1 MGNDNRIDR
10 LQARLEEQQK
20 LIAKL
25 YKQLDEKNNHT
36 YVGETH
42 TLHCSDGELV
52 IGYGSIDE
60 VKTLSMD
67 IDQLFR
73 DLPSIIRMVTKEQKK
88 QQEMQLKMIVKATT
102 EL

>member
-60 VKTLSMD
+60 DTTLSMD
-67 IDQLFR
+67 VDQLFR

-88 QQEMQLKMIVKATT
+88 QQEMHLKMIVKATT

>member
-1 MGNDNRIDR
+1 MGQDNRVDR
-10 LQARLEEQQK
+10 LQARVEEQQE
-20 LIAKL
+20 LIAVL
-25 YKQLDEKNNHT
+25 YKQLDEKDNHT
-36 YVGETH
+36 YIGETH